1 MYKYVKLIFIISIL
15 GCSHSKQSSDGGT
28 QNIIK
33 RYRNSVIQNKPKTAY
48 NLLDKD
54 TQNRI
59 PYSLF
64 LLKWKKNRKELLS
77 QVKELKDKKPEI
89 EATITVDKKVK
100 INMVSEKG
108 KWKVKNAP
116 GLTPSPETPKQL
128 LNLMIKSIENYNF
141 LTYLNLLSTPYK
153 KAIIKELQLKI
164 KQLENAISSLPKD
177 GVKGDSITL
186 PLDKNGYLQVELK
199 KENNVWKI
207 VKWKNK
213 YFRKKPRY
221 RRYR

>member
-1 MYKYVKLIFIISIL
+1 MHKYLKLILVFSFL
-15 GCSHSKQSSDGGT
+15 GCSHSKQTGDGGT
-28 QNIIK
+28 QTIIQK
-33 RYRNSVIQNKPKTAY
+33 YRNSVIKNKPKIAY
-48 NLLDKD
+48 NLLDKE
-54 TQNRI
+54 TQNRM

-77 QVKELKDKKPEI
+77 QVKELKNKKPEI
-89 EATITVDKKVK
+89 EATITIDKKVK

-116 GLTPSPETPKQL
+116 GLTPAPESPKQL

-141 LTYLNLLSTPYK
+141 LTYLNLLSPAYK

-164 KQLENAISSLPKD
+164 KQIENAISSLPKD

-213 YFRKKPRY
+213 YFRKKSRYKRY
-221 RRYR
+221 R